1 VNLENSR
8 LLEIVGQLEA
18 DKVKQDETIRRL
30 EQDKKRLVD
39 RMVDRHYYNSWM
51 LTDVLE
57 GK

>member
-1 VNLENSR
+1 MNLENSR